1 MYGINKDL
9 HLHFIGIGGIGMSGI
24 AKVLMNLGYS
34 ISGSDLGENET
45 TDKLKKAGAKI
56 YKGHAAENIKQV
68 QIVVYSSAINEN
80 NPEIIEAKKQKIP
93 MIRRA
98 EMLAE
103 LMRLKYGMAVAGSHG
118 KTTTTSFLSTIMNGL
133 NHNPTYIIGGLVKNL
148 QDNAA
153 IGDSD
158 LLIAEADES
167 DGSFLYLN
175 PIMSII
181 TNIDNDHLDYHK
193 TLDNLKN
200 AFSEF
205 SNKVPFYG
213 VVALN
218 ANDKPSVE
226 LLKKLKRPH
235 IFFAVEGL
243 ELYSNQVDIFA
254 TNVEETVDGAKFN
267 VVVEEEVVPFEI
279 SLNGLHN
286 ISNALGAISLARAY
300 GGKLVDI
307 AKAIKTF
314 EGVSRRQEVIY
325 SSDSLVVID
334 DYAHHPTE
342 IKATISTVK
351 NKFPNKKLVVCFE
364 PHRFSRTKNFWEE
377 FIVSFEGAEEL
388 YISPI
393 YAASEQPIPYIDS
406 EVLVKNINST
416 GILCRYLDNT
426 EKISSVID
434 AHSSSQSVVLTLG
447 AGAISKIAKKIIN
460 EKFNQ

>member
-45 TDKLKKAGAKI
+45 TEKLKLAGAKI
-56 YKGHAAENIKQV
+56 YKGHSKENIKDV
-68 QIVVYSSAINEN
+68 QIVVYSSAIDPT
-80 NPEIIEAKKQKIP
+80 NPEIIEAKAQKIP

-175 PIMSII
+175 PIMSVI

-193 TLDNLKN
+193 TLENLHN

-218 ANDKPSVE
+218 ANDKPSVA

-243 ELYSNQVDIFA
+243 ELHTSEVDMFA
-254 TNVEETVDGAKFN
+254 RDVEETVDGAKFK
-267 VVVEEEVVPFEI
+267 VVVENEIVPFEI

-300 GGKLVDI
+300 GAKLTDI

-325 SSDSLVVID
+325 TSDSLVIID

-351 NKFPNKKLVVCFE
+351 NKFPQKKLIVCFE

-377 FIVSFEGAEEL
+377 FIASFEGAGEV

-406 EVLVKNINST
+406 EILVKNINST
-416 GILCRYLDNT
+416 GLPCFYLEST
-426 EKISSVID
+426 KKIVDVID
-434 AHSSSQSVVLTLG
+434 NHLKDQTVILTLG
-447 AGAISKIAKKIIN
+447 AGAISKIVKEIVN
-460 EKFNQ
+460 EKFRK